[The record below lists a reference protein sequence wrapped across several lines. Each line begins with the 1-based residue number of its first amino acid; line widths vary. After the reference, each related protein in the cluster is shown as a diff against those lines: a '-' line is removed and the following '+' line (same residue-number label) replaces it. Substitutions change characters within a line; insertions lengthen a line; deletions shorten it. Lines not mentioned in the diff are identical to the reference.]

1 MRNYLRLL
9 IALTTV
15 AASVMA
21 QEGPRADRPVR
32 ERRPDHV
39 SSWTGN
45 VVIRTV
51 GARVLVLVDTPPARG
66 VQPDGIVDLWFV
78 LETAEPL
85 LMPINEHVGD
95 SLLAHSAGVLEVSS
109 AERRFEFVLE
119 GDSRPDDVMI
129 TRVVG
134 VGLSH
139 HKGEK
144 TGVRIADEVRSARV
158 STTCMACEVLDPDP
172 GEGGGSGTSCS
183 SGGPGAT
190 SCTAT
195 QAGNS
200 CSITCASGR
209 YACCNYGSSGS
220 PYCRCVSG

>member
-1 MRNYLRLL
+1 MRNHFRLL
-9 IALTTV
+9 IALTTA
-15 AASVMA
+15 AASAMA
-21 QEGPRADRPVR
+21 QEGPRADRPAR
-32 ERRPDHV
+32 ERRPAHV
-39 SSWTGN
+39 SSWVGD
-45 VVIRTV
+45 VLIRTV
-51 GARVLVLVDTPPARG
+51 GSRVLVMVDTPAQRG
-66 VQPDGIVDLWFV
+66 ATPDGIVDQWFV

-85 LMPINEHVGD
+85 LTPISEHLGD
-95 SLLAHSAGVLEVSS
+95 SLLVHSAGVLEISS

-119 GDSRPDDVMI
+119 GDSRPGDALT
-129 TRVVG
+129 TRVAG

-172 GEGGGSGTSCS
+172 GSGGSGTSCS

-190 SCTAT
+190 SCSAT
-195 QAGNS
+195 QQGNS

-209 YACCNYGSSGS
+209 YACCNYGSEGS
-220 PYCRCVSG
+220 PFCRCVSG

>member
-15 AASVMA
+15 AASAMP
-21 QEGPRADRPVR
+21 QEGPRADRPAG

-39 SSWTGN
+39 SSWVGN
-45 VVIRTV
+45 VLIRTV
-51 GARVLVLVDTPPARG
+51 GSRVLVMVDTPARRD
-66 VQPDGIVDLWFV
+66 VQPDGIVDQWFV

-85 LMPINEHVGD
+85 VTPISEHLGD
-95 SLLAHSAGVLEVSS
+95 SLLVHSAGVLEVSS

-119 GDSRPDDVMI
+119 GHSRPDDSML

-144 TGVRIADEVRSARV
+144 TGVRIADEVRRARV

-172 GEGGGSGTSCS
+172 GAGGGGASCS

-195 QAGNS
+195 QQGNS
-200 CSITCASGR
+200 CSITCATGR
-209 YACCNYGSSGS
+209 YACCNYGSEGS
-220 PYCRCVSG
+220 PFCRCVSG